1 MKKTMTSVLMAMLI
15 LCMAAFVS
23 AETLADGFELDVEV
37 DDDEVKPGESFT
49 VEVEVTNNI
58 SADIED
64 INVEIEIKDI
74 DDGDD
79 LDDDGD
85 IDDLD
90 SGEDDNIDFEF
101 DVPYAVDE
109 KEYKII
115 ITVTGDD
122 ADNSSKD
129 YEIVYNTTVKVEKD
143 KHELVMNSPN
153 VDYETLKCSRST
165 EMSVTLYN
173 IGTKDEDVELEVY
186 NTELGISEKQSFE
199 LESGD
204 DEDDVKTTRRF
215 SLDLEDAKAK
225 SYTFYVK
232 AEYDNGDEH
241 ESETF
246 ALKVE
251 TCETATPVVEE
262 VENDVVVQPAQP
274 VVIQPVVS
282 TPAISVPAI
291 VEEDNFTQKY
301 GAALLLGLAY
311 LVVIVIGV
319 LLVVSLLKK
328 R

>member
-1 MKKTMTSVLMAMLI
+1 MAMLI

-64 INVEIEIKDI
+64 ITVEIEIKDI

-90 SGEDDNIDFEF
+90 SGDDDNIDFEF
-101 DVPYAVDE
+101 DAPYAVDDQ
-109 KEYKII
+109 EYEII
-115 ITVTGDD
+115 ITVTGED
-122 ADNSSKD
+122 ADNSSRD
-129 YEIVYNTTVKVEKD
+129 YEIVYNTTIKVEKD

-153 VDYETLKCSRST
+153 VDYETLKCSRTT

-186 NTELGISEKQSFE
+186 NTELGLSEKQSFE

-204 DEDDVKTTRRF
+204 DEDDIKTTRRF
-215 SLDLEDAKAK
+215 SLDLEEAKAK

-232 AEYDNGDEH
+232 AEYDDGDEQ

-251 TCETATPVVEE
+251 ACETTPVVEE
-262 VENDVVVQPAQP
+262 VENDVIVQPAQP
-274 VVIQPVVS
+274 VVTQPVVS
-282 TPAISVPAI
+282 TPAVTVPAI

-319 LLVVSLLKK
+319 LLVVSLIKK